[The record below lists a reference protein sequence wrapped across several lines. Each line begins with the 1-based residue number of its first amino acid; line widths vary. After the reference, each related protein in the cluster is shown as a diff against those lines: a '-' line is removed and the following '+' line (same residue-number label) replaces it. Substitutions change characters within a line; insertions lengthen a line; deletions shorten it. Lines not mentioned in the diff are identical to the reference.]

1 MSMSKR
7 PSLDLCL
14 ATLHEL
20 LYPSPILSLLL
31 SALNLSAH
39 FQLFANQLSSDAALI
54 EALHEKHYYMV
65 HESGMSE
72 GEEISK
78 GYLLDSSEGEKVKHI
93 RYRKEEVFDASIRL
107 RKHVSY
113 ENRSYV
119 RLRLTHGSAHC
130 NVSCHG

>member
-1 MSMSKR
+1 
-7 PSLDLCL
+7 
-14 ATLHEL
+14 
-20 LYPSPILSLLL
+20 
-31 SALNLSAH
+31 
-39 FQLFANQLSSDAALI
+39 
-54 EALHEKHYYMV
+54 MV

-72 GEEISK
+72 GEKISK

-130 NVSCHG
+130 NVSCYG